1 MTDLFALNL
10 FMLKVAG
17 EGTGRGQYGKPSGGG
32 VQVGDI
38 ELNEASAL
46 PVTLKE
52 ARKALG
58 RDMLERALKTHGG
71 KVTAAAKEL
80 GISAPDLLRTDG
92 EAGHRQGW
100 LKVRRGFGVLCG
112 RGGCHR

>member
-1 MTDLFALNL
+1 MIMTDGSCSP
-10 FMLKVAG
+10 VG
-17 EGTGRGQYGKPSGGG
+17 VRG
-32 VQVGDI
+32 
-38 ELNEASAL
+38 LNEATAL

-100 LKVRRGFGVLCG
+100 LKVRRGFGVF
-112 RGGCHR
+112 